1 MGNMGYTALYRQY
14 RPLTFDQVA
23 GQQHITTTL
32 RNQVTGDRVAHAYL
46 FAGTRGTG
54 KTSTARILARAVN
67 CADRK
72 DGNPCN
78 RCKTCSRALEGK
90 LMDIIEIDAASN
102 RGVDEIRDLREKVKY
117 PPAEGRYRVYIVDEV
132 HMLTAEAFNALL
144 KTLEEPP
151 SHVIF
156 ILATT
161 EPQKLPAT
169 VLSRCQRFDFKRIP
183 FPEMVKLLE
192 QVSGEA
198 GIDIDQRALELIAG
212 RADGAARDAL
222 GLLDKCFAF
231 EQGNLTLD
239 RVVSVLGMAQ
249 DRLLFD
255 LARRL
260 SKRDAAGCIML
271 LDQAARDGR
280 DTGQLFKDIIYHLR
294 DILITKVAPS
304 GLADLSDK
312 KKEALKALASD
323 WEVNTLIR
331 AINVMAEAEGKAKWS
346 TYPEVFLEVA
356 LVKLCEPSMDA
367 SLEGIMDRLSRLED
381 VVLKG
386 GTVKTSTGTE
396 DKAPAG
402 GDLLPAAADNSAI
415 PPEEGAGKPDKS
427 RDNET
432 VSKVSPRQNKES
444 DAGHEKEKDKTL
456 GNDGG
461 RGDGQERDESEERED
476 LQRDGHRLGPGNVSL
491 ELMVAAWGDVLKY
504 LEKHKKGLYTVL
516 MGSRPIQVNEEGMLV
531 VGCKALYGICYEI
544 ANSKENR
551 DALRDAVYSVTKA
564 HFDIKIESID
574 DQGEAVCQSLQED
587 RSLYEEAVSIFG
599 GDLVERLDD

>member
-1 MGNMGYTALYRQY
+1 MGYTALYRQY
-14 RPLTFDQVA
+14 RPLTFDRVA

-32 RNQVTGDRVAHAYL
+32 KNQVTGDRVAHAYL

-67 CADRK
+67 CTDRK

-156 ILATT
+156 VLATT

-192 QVSGEA
+192 YVSGEA
-198 GIDIDQRALELIAG
+198 GIDIDKRALELIAG

-222 GLLDKCFAF
+222 GLLDKCSAF

-249 DRLLFD
+249 DRLLLD
-255 LARRL
+255 LSRRL

-271 LDQAARDGR
+271 LDRAVQDGR
-280 DTGQLFKDIIYHLR
+280 DTGQLFKDIIYYLR

-304 GLADLSDK
+304 GIADLSDK
-312 KKEALKALASD
+312 KKEALKALASE

-331 AINVMAEAEGKAKWS
+331 AISLLAEAEGKAKWS
-346 TYPEVFLEVA
+346 TYPEVFLELA

-381 VVLKG
+381 MAFKG
-386 GTVKTSTGTE
+386 VSAGSG

-402 GDLLPAAADNSAI
+402 GELPPAAEDNSI
-415 PPEEGAGKPDKS
+415 VSPGEGAGKPDKS
-427 RDNET
+427 RDSET
-432 VSKVSPRQNKES
+432 VSKATPRQNKKS
-444 DAGHEKEKDKTL
+444 DAANEKEKDKVL
-456 GNDGG
+456 ENAGSK
-461 RGDGQERDESEERED
+461 GDGRNREEPEGREN
-476 LQRDGHRLGPGNVSL
+476 LQRDGHRSGPGNVSL
-491 ELMVAAWGDVLKY
+491 EKMEAAWGDVLKY

-516 MGSRPIQVNEEGMLV
+516 MGSRPIQVNEGMLV
-531 VGCKALYGICYEI
+531 VGCEALYGICYEI

-574 DQGEAVCQSLQED
+574 VQREAGFQDLLEEC
-587 RSLYEEAVSIFG
+587 SLYEEAVSIFG
-599 GDLVERLDD
+599 GDLVERLDE

>member
-1 MGNMGYTALYRQY
+1 MGYTALYRQY
-14 RPLTFDQVA
+14 RPLTFDRVA

-32 RNQVTGDRVAHAYL
+32 KNQVTGDRIAHAYL

-67 CADRK
+67 CTDRK

-222 GLLDKCFAF
+222 GLLDKCSVF
-231 EQGNLTLD
+231 EQGPLTLD

-255 LARRL
+255 LSRRL

-271 LDQAARDGR
+271 LDRAAQDGR

-312 KKEALKALASD
+312 KKEDLKALASE

-331 AINVMAEAEGKAKWS
+331 AINVLAEAEGKAKWS

-356 LVKLCEPSMDA
+356 LIKLCEPSMDD

-381 VVLKG
+381 MVLKG
-386 GTVKTSTGTE
+386 VSAGSG
-396 DKAPAG
+396 DKIPAG
-402 GDLLPAAADNSAI
+402 EELPPAAAENSAV
-415 PPEEGAGKPDKS
+415 PPGESAGGPDKD
-427 RDNET
+427 RDSET
-432 VSKVSPRQNKES
+432 VSKASPRQNKKS
-444 DAGHEKEKDKTL
+444 DAGHEKETDKGL
-456 GNDGG
+456 END
-461 RGDGQERDESEERED
+461 DGKSDVQKHDEPEEREA
-476 LQRDGHRLGPGNVSL
+476 LQRDGHRSGPGNISL
-491 ELMVAAWGDVLKY
+491 EQVEAAWGDVMKY
-504 LEKHKKGLYTVL
+504 LEKHKKGLYTML
-516 MGSRPIQVNEEGMLV
+516 MGSRPVRVNEDMLV
-531 VGCKALYGICYEI
+531 VGCEALYGICYEI

-551 DALRDAVYSVTKA
+551 DALGEAVYSVTKA

-574 DQGEAVCQSLQED
+574 VQREAGRQDLRED
-587 RSLYEEAVSIFG
+587 CSLYEEAVSIFG
-599 GDLVERLDD
+599 GDLVERLDE

>member
-1 MGNMGYTALYRQY
+1 MGYTALYRQY
-14 RPLTFDQVA
+14 RPLTFDRVA
-23 GQQHITTTL
+23 GQQHITTTIK
-32 RNQVTGDRVAHAYL
+32 NQVTGDRVAHAYL

-67 CADRK
+67 CTDRK

-198 GIDIDQRALELIAG
+198 GIDIDQSALEHIAG
-212 RADGAARDAL
+212 RADGSARDAL
-222 GLLDKCFAF
+222 GLLDKCSAF
-231 EQGNLTLD
+231 EKGPLTLD

-255 LARRL
+255 LSRRL

-271 LDQAARDGR
+271 LGRAVQDGR

-294 DILITKVAPS
+294 DILIIKVAPS

-312 KKEALKALASD
+312 KKEALGALTSE

-331 AINVMAEAEGKAKWS
+331 AINVLSEAEGKAKWS

-381 VVLKG
+381 MVFKG
-386 GTVKTSTGTE
+386 VSAGTG
-396 DKAPAG
+396 DKVPAG
-402 GDLLPAAADNSAI
+402 GELPPAAEDNSI
-415 PPEEGAGKPDKS
+415 VSPGEGAGKPDKS
-427 RDNET
+427 RDSET
-432 VSKVSPRQNKES
+432 VSKASPRQNKKS
-444 DAGHEKEKDKTL
+444 DAGNEMEKDKTL
-456 GNDGG
+456 ENAGSK
-461 RGDGQERDESEERED
+461 GDGQNPEEPEEREV
-476 LQRDGHRLGPGNVSL
+476 LQRDGHRPGPGNVTL
-491 ELMVAAWGDVLKY
+491 EQMEAAWGDVMKY
-504 LEKHKKGLYTVL
+504 LEKHKKGLYTML
-516 MGSRPIQVNEEGMLV
+516 MGSRPIRVNEDMLV
-531 VGCKALYGICYEI
+531 VGCEALYGICYEI

-551 DALRDAVYSVTKA
+551 DALGEAVYSVTKA

-574 DQGEAVCQSLQED
+574 VQREAGRQDLQED
-587 RSLYEEAVSIFG
+587 CSLYEEAVSIFG
-599 GDLVERLDD
+599 GDLVERLDE

>member
-1 MGNMGYTALYRQY
+1 MGYTALYRQF
-14 RPLTFDQVA
+14 RPLTFDRVA

-32 RNQVTGDRVAHAYL
+32 KNQVTGERVAHAYL

-67 CADRK
+67 CTDRK

-198 GIDIDQRALELIAG
+198 GIDIDQRALELIAA

-222 GLLDKCFAF
+222 GLLDKCSVF

-255 LARRL
+255 LSRRL

-271 LDQAARDGR
+271 LDRAVRDGR

-304 GLADLSDK
+304 GLTDLSDK
-312 KKEALKALASD
+312 KKEDLLALAAEM
-323 WEVNTLIR
+323 EVNTLIR
-331 AINVMAEAEGKAKWS
+331 AINVLSEAEGKAKWS

-356 LVKLCEPSMDA
+356 LVKLCEPSMDD

-381 VVLKG
+381 MVFKG
-386 GTVKTSTGTE
+386 VSAGIV

-402 GDLLPAAADNSAI
+402 GELTPAAADNFAV
-415 PPEEGAGKPDKS
+415 PPGEGTGNPDKNE
-427 RDNET
+427 DNET
-432 VSKVSPRQNKES
+432 VSKASSRQNSES
-444 DAGHEKEKDKTL
+444 DAGHEKDNDETLEK
-456 GNDGG
+456 NGG
-461 RGDGQERDESEERED
+461 KGDGQRSDKPEKQED
-476 LQRDGHRLGPGNVSL
+476 LQRDGHRSEPGNVSL
-491 ELMVAAWGDVLKY
+491 EQMKAAWGDVLKY
-504 LEKHKKGLYTVL
+504 LERHKKGLYTVL
-516 MGSRPIQVNEEGMLV
+516 MGSRPIQVTEDTLV
-531 VGCKALYGICYEI
+531 VGCEALYGICYEI

-551 DALRDAVYSVTKA
+551 DALGDAVYSVTKA
-564 HFDIKIESID
+564 CFDIKIESID
-574 DQGEAVCQSLQED
+574 VQREAGRQDTQED
-587 RSLYEEAVSIFG
+587 CSLYEEAVSVFG
-599 GDLVERLDD
+599 SDLVERLDE